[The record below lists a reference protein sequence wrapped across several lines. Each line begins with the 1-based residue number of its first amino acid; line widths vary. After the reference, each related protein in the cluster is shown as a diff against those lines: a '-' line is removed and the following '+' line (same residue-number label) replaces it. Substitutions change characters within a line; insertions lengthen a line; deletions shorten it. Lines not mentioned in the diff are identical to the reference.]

1 MFNSGVTL
9 HAPTHAQKPTPCS
22 ALRAWSLLCLQGEK
36 VLLSRWPK
44 WAATAPAT
52 SSAAASLSGLEAV
65 QAAVQGSGALG
76 KAAQQFLEGAAD
88 LAYAKGIA
96 GES

>member
-1 MFNSGVTL
+1 M
-9 HAPTHAQKPTPCS
+9 HPRTHKNPHP
-22 ALRAWSLLCLQGEK
+22 ALLCALGALLCLQGEK

-44 WAATAPAT
+44 WAATAPA